1 MTARTEA
8 SAARPVPAQHVLDL
22 RRTSVEDV
30 LDRVEGALHTT
41 LQREG
46 TVRKRRSIGA
56 RTDRNTWV
64 RIEARRPEKIGGQGW
79 NGTECAALLA
89 GIAKPDWYAAFS
101 WRDAERAVM
110 WRADETSLVTAAP
123 VKPGGILTSEP
134 TLSEDWW
141 VSLDA
146 SLTALAAAP
155 TTRVSTPDTEP
166 MTQHRLTETIKRV
179 FPGLTDTQIDEWTTA
194 HADLNWA
201 NLTAPECFLLDWED
215 WGRAPRGLDAANL
228 WVNSLAVPALARRVR
243 ERRSADLNSKSG
255 RLAALFYCAQI
266 VMAADE
272 SDPLFAA
279 AQREAGS
286 LLEDLAE

>member
-8 SAARPVPAQHVLDL
+8 SAARPAPAQHVLDL

-56 RTDRNTWV
+56 RTDRGTWV
-64 RIEARRPEKIGGQGW
+64 RIEARRHEKIDGEGW
-79 NGTECAALLA
+79 NGTECAALLE
-89 GIAKPDWYAAFS
+89 GIAKPDWYAAVS
-101 WRDAERAVM
+101 WRDAERALM

-123 VKPGGILTSEP
+123 VKPGGVLTIEP

-141 VSLDA
+141 ASLDA
-146 SLTALAAAP
+146 SLTALSAVS

-166 MTQHRLTETIKRV
+166 MTQHRLTETIERV
-179 FPGLTDTQIDEWTTA
+179 FPRRTDTQVDEWTTA

-201 NLTAPECFLLDWED
+201 NLTAPQCFLLDWED

-243 ERRSADLNSKSG
+243 EQRSADLASRSG

-266 VMAADE
+266 VVAADE
-272 SDPLFAA
+272 SDPLFAP
-279 AQREAGS
+279 AQREANS